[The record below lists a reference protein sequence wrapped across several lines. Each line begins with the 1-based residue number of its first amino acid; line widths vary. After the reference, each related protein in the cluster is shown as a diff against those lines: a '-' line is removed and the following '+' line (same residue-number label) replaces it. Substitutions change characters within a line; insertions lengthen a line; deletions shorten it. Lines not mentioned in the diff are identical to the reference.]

1 MAAETELW
9 ELIASRREGVLGTIK
24 RGGLPQ
30 LSNVLYLPEPGGRT
44 VRISTTADRLKA
56 RVLARD
62 PRAVLHVTGDNFW
75 AYAVAEGHAT
85 LTPAAADPGDEACR
99 ALLEVHSA
107 FYGPQDQ
114 DAFFTEM
121 IARRR
126 LVIRLSLDRVYGVI
140 ATGGRRPLPVSG
152 SAPRLPGRS
161 DADADRVRLAGGQP
175 GQQRDAGAPV
185 TAVEAAG
192 DEPGSFEA
200 VEQQGQRRLVHA
212 ERPPERLLGLPRAD
226 AESGE
231 HNPVA
236 ESASPCAR
244 ATWSSAARRHWLRR
258 QACGSCV
265 PDSAGQGRPRR
276 QPAAPSK
283 AAAPAPRQDHLYPR
297 PGHRAGDHRP

>member
-1 MAAETELW
+1 MAAETELR

-85 LTPAAADPGDEACR
+85 LTSAAADPGDEACR
-99 ALLEVHSA
+99 ELLEVHSA
-107 FYGPQDQ
+107 FYGPHDQ

-161 DADADRVRLAGGQP
+161 DAAAGRVRLVGGQP
-175 GQQRDAGAPV
+175 AC
-185 TAVEAAG
+185 
-192 DEPGSFEA
+192 
-200 VEQQGQRRLVHA
+200 
-212 ERPPERLLGLPRAD
+212 RLLFLH
-226 AESGE
+226 EQS
-231 HNPVA
+231 
-236 ESASPCAR
+236 
-244 ATWSSAARRHWLRR
+244 
-258 QACGSCV
+258 
-265 PDSAGQGRPRR
+265 
-276 QPAAPSK
+276 
-283 AAAPAPRQDHLYPR
+283 
-297 PGHRAGDHRP
+297 

>member
-1 MAAETELW
+1 MAAETELR

-30 LSNVLYLPEPGGRT
+30 LSNILYLPDPGGRT

-85 LTPAAADPGDEACR
+85 LTSAAADAGDEACR
-99 ALLEVHSA
+99 ELLEVHSA
-107 FYGPQDQ
+107 FYGLQDQ

-161 DADADRVRLAGGQP
+161 DAAAGRPRLVGGQP
-175 GQQRDAGAPV
+175 AC
-185 TAVEAAG
+185 
-192 DEPGSFEA
+192 
-200 VEQQGQRRLVHA
+200 
-212 ERPPERLLGLPRAD
+212 RLLFLH
-226 AESGE
+226 EQS
-231 HNPVA
+231 
-236 ESASPCAR
+236 
-244 ATWSSAARRHWLRR
+244 
-258 QACGSCV
+258 
-265 PDSAGQGRPRR
+265 
-276 QPAAPSK
+276 
-283 AAAPAPRQDHLYPR
+283 
-297 PGHRAGDHRP
+297 